1 MKRAYEEVDLQKVV
15 LTQSETTCYY
25 GTVRYKIDD
34 ALQNVSGYT
43 LTENFKN
50 AIRNL
55 PAGYSQAEK
64 SAYMIFLDDWGTVRR
79 MLALNNRLL
88 FTNYN

>member
-15 LTQSETTCYY
+15 LTQSDTTCYY

-55 PAGYSQAEK
+55 PDGYFYSVEK
-64 SAYMIFLDDWGTVRR
+64 SAYMIFLDDWGTVSGR
-79 MLALNNRLL
+79 MLALNNRPL
-88 FTNYN
+88 YN